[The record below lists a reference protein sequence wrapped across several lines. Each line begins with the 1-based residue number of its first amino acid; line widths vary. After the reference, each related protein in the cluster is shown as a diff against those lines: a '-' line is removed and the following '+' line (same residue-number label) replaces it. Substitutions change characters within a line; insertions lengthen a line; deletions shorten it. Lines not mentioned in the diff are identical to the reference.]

1 MAAVGEVAN
10 ENFWEGT
17 AIHLLYLNKGGK
29 FVIGGPDRGTFITPL
44 QTSVKQLERMTESLE
59 NFCDTLFTGGPGD
72 GLLIPDL
79 LYECQI
85 YYDPQKLLAKYKKHA
100 RDMRLSPEV
109 IELLAQKRLD
119 EAQNLIEKY
128 EQAINAEDYASA
140 IWHLQCVSAEIAK
153 GILERNK
160 VIVPLATFRSFPDF
174 LRQCADELKIQDVY
188 QKFVHINRLGK
199 DRKYAENLVYEV
211 ELLMRAEYG
220 EIDNGIARGTT
231 QDCNPKC
238 ISKVCGQGYVDGP
251 GMVGNTFSVQVH
263 ISTGN

>member
-1 MAAVGEVAN
+1 MTQETLEQEKLPEDFKGKILKITDEWVAKYTREENIIGVAAVGEVAN

-85 YYDPQKLLAKYKKHA
+85 YYDPQKLLAKYKKHV

-109 IELLAQKRLD
+109 TELLKRD
-119 EAQNLIEKY
+119 
-128 EQAINAEDYASA
+128 
-140 IWHLQCVSAEIAK
+140 
-153 GILERNK
+153 
-160 VIVPLATFRSFPDF
+160 
-174 LRQCADELKIQDVY
+174 
-188 QKFVHINRLGK
+188 
-199 DRKYAENLVYEV
+199 
-211 ELLMRAEYG
+211 
-220 EIDNGIARGTT
+220 
-231 QDCNPKC
+231 
-238 ISKVCGQGYVDGP
+238 
-251 GMVGNTFSVQVH
+251 
-263 ISTGN
+263 